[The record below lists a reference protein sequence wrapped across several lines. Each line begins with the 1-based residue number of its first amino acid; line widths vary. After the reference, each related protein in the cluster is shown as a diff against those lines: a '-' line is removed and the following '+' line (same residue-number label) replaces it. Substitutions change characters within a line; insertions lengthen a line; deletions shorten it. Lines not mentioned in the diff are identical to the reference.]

1 MEGNH
6 GFHRV
11 KNMEVSY
18 IPATNSGTRI
28 KSRVTKAG
36 QKKLQNE
43 VKVGKL
49 FFLNSVILG
58 CPKGQKGA
66 KKVPK

>member
-1 MEGNH
+1 
-6 GFHRV
+6 
-11 KNMEVSY
+11 MEVSY